1 MQRMLRSCPSPRM
14 TGRVRRRARRGWTSR
29 LWDGL
34 LAVALLGLLILL
46 AARLDRGE
54 PQTLSGSA
62 VVNDG
67 DTITLGEE
75 RIRLRGIDAP
85 EYNQVCV
92 AGGREYSC
100 GLRSR
105 DALVALVGLRRVNC
119 SGHERDKYGRLLAV
133 CQVGDIDLNSRQVEA
148 GWAVSYGDYHAQED
162 VARLAARGM
171 WAGSFDRPREWRD
184 THGGMA
190 ETEHVSSGILD
201 WLGGLVRFF

>member
-1 MQRMLRSCPSPRM
+1 M
-14 TGRVRRRARRGWTSR
+14 TGRVRRRGRRGWTGR
-29 LWDGL
+29 LLDGL
-34 LAVALLGLLILL
+34 LAVALLGLLVLL

-85 EYNQVCV
+85 EFNQVCV
-92 AGGREYSC
+92 AGGKEYAC
-100 GLRSR
+100 GRRSR

-119 SGHERDKYGRLLAV
+119 SGREHDKFGRLLAV
-133 CQVGDIDLNSRQVEA
+133 CHVGDIDLNRRQVEA

-162 VARLAARGM
+162 AARIAARGM
-171 WAGSFDRPREWRD
+171 WAGSFDSPREWRD
-184 THGGMA
+184 MHGGMA
-190 ETEHVSSGILD
+190 ETEHASSAVLD
-201 WLGGLVRFF
+201 WLSGLVRFF